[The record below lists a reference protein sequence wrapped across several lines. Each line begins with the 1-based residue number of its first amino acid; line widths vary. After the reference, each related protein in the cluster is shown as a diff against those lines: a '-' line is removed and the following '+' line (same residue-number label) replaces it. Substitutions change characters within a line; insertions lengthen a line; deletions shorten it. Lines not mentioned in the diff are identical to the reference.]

1 MPFQRAVN
9 PMTQRH
15 LQPVIS
21 PGVLT
26 LTASLTNYF
35 WNHHCEPKL
44 FFSFFFIPLR
54 KKGKKKKK
62 SPLSLNTSLS
72 KFSLWHFFSWA
83 NPFVDKPI
91 RDVWLESAASP
102 FSQTNKRAKGA
113 AHSRWLP
120 VIIIHHHSP
129 GLGAAPPAVSRPLI
143 PRSWQPAAARPL
155 PRPFLHLALRTSGGG
170 WRDAPGEAPSQL
182 GMVGNIHFANM

>member
-1 MPFQRAVN
+1 MFCLFSTQSIPWLKDICSLLSPLVFWLWQLHSQIIFGIINVN
-9 PMTQRH
+9 Q
-15 LQPVIS
+15 
-21 PGVLT
+21 
-26 LTASLTNYF
+26 
-35 WNHHCEPKL
+35 
-44 FFSFFFIPLR
+44 SFFCFFLFL
-54 KKGKKKKK
+54 GEKKK

-102 FSQTNKRAKGA
+102 FSQTNKCARGA

-143 PRSWQPAAARPL
+143 PRSWQSAAARPL
-155 PRPFLHLALRTSGGG
+155 PRSFIRLALRTSGGG
-170 WRDAPGEAPSQL
+170 WRDAAGEAPSRL

>member
-1 MPFQRAVN
+1 MPFQRDVN

-44 FFSFFFIPLR
+44 FFSFFLFLWE
-54 KKGKKKKK
+54 KKEKK

-72 KFSLWHFFSWA
+72 KFSLWHFFS
-83 NPFVDKPI
+83 
-91 RDVWLESAASP
+91 
-102 FSQTNKRAKGA
+102 
-113 AHSRWLP
+113 
-120 VIIIHHHSP
+120 
-129 GLGAAPPAVSRPLI
+129 
-143 PRSWQPAAARPL
+143 
-155 PRPFLHLALRTSGGG
+155 
-170 WRDAPGEAPSQL
+170 
-182 GMVGNIHFANM
+182 